1 MKVVK
6 VAEWFNQAKDKP
18 QWYVT
23 LEDGTEAVSFS
34 EKARDLAVDMELPE
48 GWSLEA
54 PKQAG
59 WKPMLKAPQQKGGGG
74 GYKGLSAAEKASL
87 DGYIQERMD
96 RRTALM
102 TAKDA
107 TDIPARILPL
117 ADEFYA
123 WLRATAPEPSSLA
136 GAGSGNEGTGAS
148 TRTSPAPVPSQS
160 SVPGESAYRTPT
172 ASPSTP
178 ETEGQ
183 SEAGAQ
189 ALGEGAEAPATDHVH
204 DWKPAPRAGFVMCS
218 VCGNAQKAVA

>member
-1 MKVVK
+1 MKVTK
-6 VAEWFNQAKDKP
+6 IREWMNPNKGKP

-23 LEDGTEAVSFS
+23 LEDGREAVCFDAEVKEITEGS
-34 EKARDLAVDMELPE
+34 ELPAGWTVDPPKQE
-48 GWSLEA
+48 GWN
-54 PKQAG
+54 
-59 WKPMLKAPQQKGGGG
+59 PMLRAPGKKGGGG